1 MKIERYVMGP
11 IGTNTYLLE
20 EEGKALLIDP
30 ASKAEK
36 LFPLLEGKELL
47 AILLTHGHFDH
58 IKAVD
63 GLVKEYRIPVYLHPA
78 DTEIATSE
86 ELYKQNMYRFGISA
100 RITVPLTGLQEGE
113 LKIGPFSCEVIHTPG
128 HTPGSV
134 LFRFG
139 EELFSGDTLFKG
151 SIGRTDLYG
160 GDARQMKDSLRR
172 IRELPAV
179 CRVYPGHEGLT
190 TLEEEFLRNPYL

>member
-1 MKIERYVMGP
+1 MKIERYVLGP

-20 EEGKALLIDP
+20 EEGKVLFIDP

-47 AILLTHGHFDH
+47 GILLTHGHFDH

-63 GLVKEYRIPVYLHPA
+63 GLVKQYHCPVYLHPL
-78 DTEIATSE
+78 DRELATSD
-86 ELYKQNMYRFGISA
+86 ELYQQDVRRFGFGA
-100 RITVPLTGLQEGE
+100 KITVPLTDLEEGE
-113 LKIGPFSCEVIHTPG
+113 LQIGPFKCEVIHTPG

-134 LFRFG
+134 LFRF
-139 EELFSGDTLFKG
+139 ENDLFTGDTLFHG

-160 GDARQMKDSLRR
+160 GDWRQMKDSLRR
-172 IRELPAV
+172 IAELPAELNI
-179 CRVYPGHEGLT
+179 YPGHEGLS
-190 TLEEEFLRNPYL
+190 TLAWEFQYNPYL